1 LNLNTQHVLIF
12 IRLQDLQSFNWAAD
26 RTCPYRRAGGL
37 GTGTQLFKHKQVTG
51 QFKST
56 IKRDRMATIDWD
68 EALVQVGNDTDFL
81 KEVLQDLMNEC
92 HVSYYLKLII
102 LFYLLY
108 ILFIN

>member
-1 LNLNTQHVLIF
+1 
-12 IRLQDLQSFNWAAD
+12 
-26 RTCPYRRAGGL
+26 
-37 GTGTQLFKHKQVTG
+37 
-51 QFKST
+51 
-56 IKRDRMATIDWD
+56 MATIDWD